1 MRILRRH
8 QTIHPPRPT
17 PRVPLCA
24 LLMIV
29 AVTAG
34 FTQSLDSLLDR
45 APFTPEA
52 EEEIVRI
59 FEVAKEARVP
69 EELLRP
75 RLAEGIAKRVPAGRI
90 VTALTGEVTAL
101 LEARSLLLEVD
112 AEALLA
118 DTAAW
123 ARTANLMTT
132 EVSDKS
138 IQLLAVACSERTE
151 AYRPAGTL
159 LLSMLE
165 WGLEEQDAVALT
177 LGSVASGLD
186 PDDYP
191 VVLDVLIRGR
201 LRRAEISDMVDVLKD
216 LLPEVDSPRE
226 LHRSVRW

>member
-1 MRILRRH
+1 
-8 QTIHPPRPT
+8 
-17 PRVPLCA
+17 
-24 LLMIV
+24 MIV